1 MTESLEK
8 IRDALSKHA
17 PSVMPVES
25 CGGDNDGRIID
36 SLLFVGRRLAFLV
49 SEYADGCVELFVRE
63 SDCLEEPCRLLVREK
78 WHTVAKIGDP
88 VGVQSHSGD
97 SERRADQAQRSKRS
111 RRHGARQRPRAEDR

>member
-78 WHTVAKIGDP
+78 WHT
-88 VGVQSHSGD
+88 
-97 SERRADQAQRSKRS
+97 S
-111 RRHGARQRPRAEDR
+111 RRSVILLESNRIPGIQSGEPIRLKDRSGRVDTV